1 MITNKMDFNRVE
13 SEVRNWQDTE
23 ARIGKL
29 FSFAPSA
36 NRAMLG
42 EKLRFYDLISAK
54 YRRNISSE
62 ERYTLAYVLQER
74 RKIERQLYPN
84 LLVRLIRRL
93 LIAPVLKRKAT
104 DREIKKRELNSHAL
118 QEDLQLMGFSD
129 VFKKAES
136 KIRQGHDS
144 FTIPISYFVDDHI
157 RMDHQ
162 VSFSRN
168 GNGEYNVNGFEAAL
182 HNQRKPSEVKRQ
194 FFGREGSD
202 SIDADQACKLLRG
215 RALEKDGKWI
225 QLDFNDRDEKGNFRI
240 RDYRT
245 GTQYDLREKL
255 KEFPSKPLSPEEE
268 KKIVENLKAGERTS
282 VSFSVDGV
290 EKRFYI
296 EANPQFRNI
305 TIYDEHS
312 KKITLGNKERM
323 PNDITVVHRA
333 QELLE
338 KPGNKS
344 IGRKIK

>member
-1 MITNKMDFNRVE
+1 MDFNRVE
-13 SEVRNWQDTE
+13 SEVRNWQEKE

-29 FSFAPSA
+29 FSFSPSA
-36 NRAMLG
+36 NRAILG
-42 EKLRFYDLISAK
+42 QKLRHYDLISAK

-84 LLVRLIRRL
+84 LLVRLLRRL
-93 LIAPVLKRKAT
+93 LVVPVLNRKAA
-104 DREIKKRELNSHAL
+104 DLEIKKRELNTHAL
-118 QEDLQLMGFSD
+118 QENLRRMGFSD
-129 VFKKAES
+129 LFEKAES
-136 KIRQGHDS
+136 RIRQGQDS
-144 FTIPISYFVDDHI
+144 FKIPVSYFVDDHN

-168 GNGEYNVNGFEAAL
+168 GNGEYQINGFESTL

-194 FFGREGSD
+194 FFGHEGSH
-202 SIDADQACKLLRG
+202 SIDADQAYHLLCG
-215 RALEKDGKWI
+215 RSLEKDGKWV

-245 GTQYDLREKL
+245 GPQYDLRAKL
-255 KEFPSKPLSPEEE
+255 IQLPLKPISPEEE
-268 KKIVENLKAGERTS
+268 NKIIENLKSGERTS

-305 TIYDEHS
+305 TIYDENS
-312 KKITLGNKERM
+312 KKITMNNRELR
-323 PNDITVVHRA
+323 PSDLTVVH
-333 QELLE
+333 
-338 KPGNKS
+338 
-344 IGRKIK
+344 KIKEIPEKTNNKRVGIKVK

>member
-1 MITNKMDFNRVE
+1 MDFNRIE
-13 SEVRNWQDTE
+13 SEVRNWQDKE

-29 FSFAPSA
+29 FSFSPSA

-42 EKLRFYDLISAK
+42 QKLRYYDLISAK

-84 LLVRLIRRL
+84 LLVRLFRRL
-93 LIAPVLKRKAT
+93 LVVPVLNRKTA
-104 DREIKKRELNSHAL
+104 DMEVKKRESNTHAL
-118 QEDLQLMGFSD
+118 QEDLRRMGFSD
-129 VFKKAES
+129 LFEKAET
-136 KIRQGHDS
+136 KIRKGQES
-144 FTIPISYFVDDHI
+144 FTIPISYFVDDHH

-162 VSFSRN
+162 VSFARN
-168 GNGEYNVNGFEAAL
+168 GNGEYHIHGFEATL
-182 HNQRKPSEVKRQ
+182 HNQRRLSDVKRQ
-194 FFGREGSD
+194 FFEHERSG
-202 SIDADQACKLLRG
+202 SIDADQAYQLLCG

-245 GTQYDLREKL
+245 GPQYDLIEKL
-255 KEFPSKPLSPEEE
+255 KELPLKPISPEEE

-282 VSFSVDGV
+282 VSFSMDGV

-312 KKITLGNKERM
+312 KKIITNNRELR
-323 PNDITVVHRA
+323 PNDLTIVHKI
-333 QELLE
+333 QETPE
-338 KPGNKS
+338 KTSNKRV
-344 IGRKIK
+344 GIKVK

>member
-1 MITNKMDFNRVE
+1 MDFNRIE
-13 SEVRNWQDTE
+13 SEVRNWQEKE

-29 FSFAPSA
+29 FSFSPSA

-42 EKLRFYDLISAK
+42 QKLRYYDLISAK

-62 ERYTLAYVLQER
+62 ERYILAYVLQER

-84 LLVRLIRRL
+84 LLVRLFRRL
-93 LIAPVLKRKAT
+93 LVVPVLNRKAA
-104 DREIKKRELNSHAL
+104 DMEIKKRELNTHAL
-118 QEDLQLMGFSD
+118 KGDIRRMGFSD
-129 VFKKAES
+129 LFEKADS

-144 FTIPISYFVDDHI
+144 FTIPISYFVDDHH

-162 VSFSRN
+162 VSFASN
-168 GNGEYNVNGFEAAL
+168 GNGEYHINGFEATL
-182 HNQRKPSEVKRQ
+182 HNQKRPSDVKRQ
-194 FFGREGSD
+194 FFAHEGSH
-202 SIDADQACKLLRG
+202 SIDADQAYQLLCG
-215 RALEKDGKWI
+215 RSVESDGKWV

-245 GTQYDLREKL
+245 GPQYDLIEKL
-255 KEFPSKPLSPEEE
+255 KELPLKPISPEEE

-282 VSFSVDGV
+282 VSFSMDGV

-312 KKITLGNKERM
+312 KKIAMNNMETKF
-323 PNDITVVHRA
+323 NDLEVVHKIQKMHEKSSNKRA
-333 QELLE
+333 GV
-338 KPGNKS
+338 KVK
-344 IGRKIK
+344 